1 MRHKFEAFETFR
13 QYKVEAEKQLGVH
26 IKQLWSNQGNEYPY
40 GEFKSYLAKEGI
52 ISQLSSPRMPQQN
65 GVSKRRNR
73 ILLYMVRS
81 MLNYSSLFR
90 GYALE
95 TTIYRLSL
103 VSSKYVSKTL
113 AELWKGRKPNFNHI
127 RIWGAS
133 AHVLS

>member
-1 MRHKFEAFETFR
+1 MRHKFEAFEKFQ

-90 GYALE
+90 DM
-95 TTIYRLSL
+95 
-103 VSSKYVSKTL
+103 
-113 AELWKGRKPNFNHI
+113 P
-127 RIWGAS
+127 
-133 AHVLS
+133 